1 MIILWKYI
9 YKKIN
14 VPSSS
19 TLDIL
24 FVNSP
29 EPKETV
35 VDLPSDLFHQK
46 SPPFTAHSTQ
56 LKHLN
61 DFGFLFVQIF
71 AHVRGLNVLGY
82 MLYVSTASSEQEMSK
97 SCNKL
102 LPKYAWLKSLQAF
115 ISSYI
120 STFRTI
126 TSPSPYTPWTSPYS
140 PWAVKLKH
148 LGQGFCQG
156 LLNEVL

>member
-102 LPKYAWLKSLQAF
+102 SIITQICLVE
-115 ISSYI
+115 ISSSIHILIYLHIQDHYQPI
-120 STFRTI
+120 SIHPVNISIFTL
-126 TSPSPYTPWTSPYS
+126 SS
-140 PWAVKLKH
+140 
-148 LGQGFCQG
+148 
-156 LLNEVL
+156 

>member
-1 MIILWKYI
+1 MVGAKPLSPHYLIYTTICHILLYKENPSTSRQHGLMLEILLHPEMIILWKYI

-71 AHVRGLNVLGY
+71 AHVRGLNVFG
-82 MLYVSTASSEQEMSK
+82 
-97 SCNKL
+97 
-102 LPKYAWLKSLQAF
+102 
-115 ISSYI
+115 
-120 STFRTI
+120 
-126 TSPSPYTPWTSPYS
+126 
-140 PWAVKLKH
+140 
-148 LGQGFCQG
+148 
-156 LLNEVL
+156 